1 MFSFVSHPLVAAII
15 LIAILIFVHEFG
27 HFLVGRLCGIG
38 VEVFSIGFG
47 PEIISFKH
55 NKVTY
60 KLCWIP
66 LGGYVKFY
74 GAYPGEEVDEE
85 DINGIKF
92 LDAKAWKKMLTVS
105 AGPAGN
111 FLFAVAAYVILAL
124 YGIPY
129 QEAVI
134 GEIRAGSVAQVVGLE
149 PDDKILEVN
158 GKRIDNWDSLRKKIS
173 LSANQRLNIKV
184 ERKGQQLDFQ
194 VVPEEV
200 ETKDIFGK
208 TIKEGKFGIS
218 IARSDASFY
227 LENKE
232 QKNSSLRLI
241 KVLEIIKD
249 DGSLKVVNF
258 SNDIYGYLDE
268 ILTQEHGR
276 FIILKVRIKDV
287 LDGESTEEFKL
298 DTQIGTEDIKHG
310 KDLCKKNGLNE
321 ALLVVGN
328 KSIEEEEA
336 ENEKEGK
343 EKIGSDFLSGVDD
356 QYKLRM
362 GDLILKWNGLTV
374 RDIYDLSQL
383 QADYRESSA
392 DIEVLRDGKIQT
404 IKVMLLPREVQLPS
418 GKTTL
423 YILPNS
429 MYGSLKTP
437 ETKYL
442 KYNIVKALWYGVAE
456 TGVQT
461 KELTISLFKL
471 ITGNIPLQALG
482 GPMMIAKV
490 ASDSVKAGITV
501 FLGTLA
507 IISINL
513 GVLNLFPIPIL
524 DGGQFV
530 IYTIEFVRRKK
541 VSQVVM
547 DSYQK
552 IGFIMVMALVILAT
566 YNDFSRFWTSMLKTL
581 SQWGSKF

>member
-1 MFSFVSHPLVAAII
+1 MFSLVSHPLVAAII

-27 HFLVGRLCGIG
+27 HFIVGRLCGIG

-47 PEIISFKH
+47 PEIISFKY

-74 GAYPGEEVDEE
+74 GAYPGEEVNED

-92 LDAKAWKKMLTVS
+92 IDSKAWKKMLTVS
-105 AGPAGN
+105 AGPVGN
-111 FLFAVAAYVILAL
+111 FLFAMLAYGILAG
-124 YGIPY
+124 YGVPY
-129 QEAVI
+129 QEAII
-134 GEIRAGSVAQVVGLE
+134 GEVRSGSVAHVVGLE
-149 PDDKILEVN
+149 PDDKIVEVN
-158 GKRIDNWDSLRKKIS
+158 GKVIENWDSLRKIIA
-173 LSANQRLNIKV
+173 LSANQKLDIRI
-184 ERKGQQLDFQ
+184 ERQGKTLDLE

-227 LENKE
+227 LKNKD
-232 QKNSSLRLI
+232 NSVGPRLI
-241 KVLEIIKD
+241 KVLAVEHKEGSYQEI
-249 DGSLKVVNF
+249 NF
-258 SNDIYGYLDE
+258 SNDLYKYLDALLAAPHGNSLSLKLKIKDAWDKE
-268 ILTQEHGR
+268 SIEEFSFDIGSSGVKHGR
-276 FIILKVRIKDV
+276 
-287 LDGESTEEFKL
+287 
-298 DTQIGTEDIKHG
+298 
-310 KDLCKKNGLNE
+310 DLCEQNGFNE

-328 KSIEEEEA
+328 SSVEKEEEE
-336 ENEKEGK
+336 ELKKQTGK
-343 EKIGSDFLSGVDD
+343 DSESSSDFLSEVQD
-356 QYKLRM
+356 QNKLKL
-362 GDLILKWNGLTV
+362 GDLILKWNGLLI
-374 RDIYDLSQL
+374 RDIYDLSQV
-383 QADYRESSA
+383 QMDYREPSA
-392 DIEVLRDGKIQT
+392 DIEIVRDGKVQT
-404 IKVMLLPREVQLPS
+404 VKVSLLPREVQLPS

-423 YILPNS
+423 YVLPNT
-429 MYGSLKTP
+429 MFGGLKTP

-442 KYNIVKALWYGVAE
+442 KYSFIGSIGYGVRE
-456 TGVQT
+456 TLVQT
-461 KELTISLFKL
+461 KELTITLFKL
-471 ITGNIPLQALG
+471 VTGNIPLQALG

-490 ASDSVKAGITV
+490 ASDSVKAGLTV

-530 IYTIEFVRRKK
+530 IYTIELIRRKRA
-541 VSQVVM
+541 SQVVI